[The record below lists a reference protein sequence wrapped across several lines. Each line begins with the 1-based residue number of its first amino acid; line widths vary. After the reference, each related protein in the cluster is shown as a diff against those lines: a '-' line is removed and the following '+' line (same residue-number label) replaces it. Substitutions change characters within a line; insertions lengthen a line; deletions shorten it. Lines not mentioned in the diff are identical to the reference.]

1 MIIENERQI
10 TMDERHFY
18 GNPATILLLPDGS
31 AEITIERDV
40 RPDGL
45 AVRGAAAAR
54 GAEKA
59 WADNMAKEE
68 EFYYCEGTALP
79 VVRLI
84 GRESLPS
91 DCVHKKRKPGEF
103 IIYFVICGE
112 MSLREAGTNYHLVPG
127 DFLILHPDRV
137 HQGTR
142 PSACGYYYIHVNPD
156 FLSSTR
162 WTDDAILK
170 EMTRMRTNSL
180 NSNPYDRNRAVNAA
194 FYLPKYYNFSHSQK
208 YQDMCQEIAE
218 SIPVFRNRRECYQLM
233 TSCRVMEFLIQISR
247 QFLADKLLLPKAQN
261 KSFGKIYP
269 LMNYLNTRYRHDIS
283 SSRIEELFQCNFDYI
298 NRAFK
303 KYTRQTIFEY
313 LTNVRIGRAIELMA
327 SSSMKMA
334 QIAEES
340 GFQDP
345 SYFSKVFRR
354 ETGMSPSEYAQKK
367 YIRI

>member
-162 WTDDAILK
+162 WTAF
-170 EMTRMRTNSL
+170 
-180 NSNPYDRNRAVNAA
+180 AA
-194 FYLPKYYNFSHSQK
+194 
-208 YQDMCQEIAE
+208 
-218 SIPVFRNRRECYQLM
+218 
-233 TSCRVMEFLIQISR
+233 
-247 QFLADKLLLPKAQN
+247 
-261 KSFGKIYP
+261 
-269 LMNYLNTRYRHDIS
+269 
-283 SSRIEELFQCNFDYI
+283 
-298 NRAFK
+298 
-303 KYTRQTIFEY
+303 
-313 LTNVRIGRAIELMA
+313 
-327 SSSMKMA
+327 
-334 QIAEES
+334 
-340 GFQDP
+340 
-345 SYFSKVFRR
+345 
-354 ETGMSPSEYAQKK
+354 
-367 YIRI
+367 